1 MGSFGCQNPRNRTE
15 TETMSVRM
23 IGLNPAGGFLQWGSL
38 GGYRVRIAPRTVKGH
53 RMTRRD
59 RRPFRT
65 GLGIAFLLAS
75 AGWSAPEVIHLKDG
89 HQVTGEVLAEKP
101 NALYVDLG
109 FDVLKVPREQVVG
122 RGQPGAAA
130 ATAAAPGRAEDSDPS
145 GFFESRPLKA
155 APVKEQVQTYGE
167 AVISIETPSAKGSGF
182 IINPD
187 GYAIT
192 NDHVIQGET
201 RIAAVLYQNV
211 PGGLARR
218 RVENVE
224 IVALNPFFDLALIKL
239 PPQKGLKL
247 KHVVLGNLE
256 DVNAGEGVFAVGN
269 PLGLER
275 SVSQGIVSN
284 RNRNIEGQ
292 IYLQTDAA
300 INPGNSGGPLFNLR
314 GEVIGVTSRG
324 ARADLAD
331 NLGFAI
337 PVNYVKDFLR
347 NREAFS
353 YDKENPNTGYR
364 YLDPPRRL
372 RAGSPPWPGP
382 GGESSGRAPAG
393 GPGAGK
399 TS

>member
-1 MGSFGCQNPRNRTE
+1 
-15 TETMSVRM
+15 
-23 IGLNPAGGFLQWGSL
+23 
-38 GGYRVRIAPRTVKGH
+38 
-53 RMTRRD
+53 MTRRQG
-59 RRPFRT
+59 PFSR
-65 GLGIAFLLAS
+65 GAVAAVFVGVA
-75 AGWSAPEVIHLKDG
+75 AGGSAPEVISLKDG
-89 HQVTGEVLAEKP
+89 PQVTGVVIAEKP

-109 FDVLKVPREQVVG
+109 FDVLKVPRDQITG
-122 RGQPGAAA
+122 RGKPGATPPQAS
-130 ATAAAPGRAEDSDPS
+130 TAASPDETDTR
-145 GFFESRPLKA
+145 GFFESRPLRA
-155 APVKEQVQTYGE
+155 APVKELVQTFGE
-167 AVISIETPSAKGSGF
+167 AVVSIETPSAKGSGF
-182 IINPD
+182 IVNAD

-192 NDHVIQGET
+192 NAHVIQGET

-211 PGGLARR
+211 PNGLARR

-239 PPQKGLKL
+239 PPQKDLKL
-247 KHVVLGNLE
+247 RHVILGSLE

-284 RNRNIEGQ
+284 RNRNIDGK

-300 INPGNSGGPLFNLR
+300 INPGNSGGPLFDLH
-314 GEVIGVTSRG
+314 GAVIGVTSLG

-364 YLDPPRRL
+364 YPDPPRRL
-372 RAGSPPWPGP
+372 RAGNPPWPD
-382 GGESSGRAPAG
+382 
-393 GPGAGK
+393 AGK
-399 TS
+399 GDAASPKGSEARKAS

>member
-1 MGSFGCQNPRNRTE
+1 MPRPP
-15 TETMSVRM
+15 SA
-23 IGLNPAGGFLQWGSL
+23 P
-38 GGYRVRIAPRTVKGH
+38 APR
-53 RMTRRD
+53 
-59 RRPFRT
+59 
-65 GLGIAFLLAS
+65 
-75 AGWSAPEVIHLKDG
+75 
-89 HQVTGEVLAEKP
+89 AE
-101 NALYVDLG
+101 
-109 FDVLKVPREQVVG
+109 E
-122 RGQPGAAA
+122 
-130 ATAAAPGRAEDSDPS
+130 TDPS
-145 GFFESRPLKA
+145 GFFESKPLKS
-155 APVKEQVQTYGE
+155 APVKELVQNYGE

-182 IINPD
+182 IVNAD

-192 NDHVIQGET
+192 NAHVIQGET

-211 PGGLARR
+211 PSGLARR
-218 RVENVE
+218 RIENVE

-239 PPQKGLKL
+239 PPQKGLKPN
-247 KHVVLGNLE
+247 HVVLGNLD

-284 RNRNIEGQ
+284 RNRNLEGQ

-364 YLDPPRRL
+364 YLEPPRRS
-372 RAGSPPWPGP
+372 RAGPPPWP
-382 GGESSGRAPAG
+382 SAAKSGANGAPARAESTA
-393 GPGAGK
+393 PRGAG
-399 TS
+399 TD

>member
-1 MGSFGCQNPRNRTE
+1 MKIRVSPSWAR
-15 TETMSVRM
+15 
-23 IGLNPAGGFLQWGSL
+23 IL
-38 GGYRVRIAPRTVKGH
+38 GVALVVT
-53 RMTRRD
+53 
-59 RRPFRT
+59 
-65 GLGIAFLLAS
+65 S
-75 AGWSAPEVIHLKDG
+75 AGWGGSEVIHLKDG

-101 NALYVDLG
+101 NALFVDLG
-109 FDVLKVPREQVVG
+109 FDVLRVPRDQIVS
-122 RGQPGAAA
+122 RTAPGAAA
-130 ATAAAPGRAEDSDPS
+130 PAMAGTHSEDVDPS
-145 GFFESRPLKA
+145 GFFESRPMRT
-155 APVKEQVQTYGE
+155 APVKELVQTYGE
-167 AVISIETPSAKGSGF
+167 AVISIETPTARGSGF
-182 IINPD
+182 IVNAD

-192 NDHVIQGET
+192 NAHVIQGET

-211 PGGLARR
+211 PNGLARR
-218 RVENVE
+218 RIENVE

-239 PPQKGLKL
+239 PPQKDLKL
-247 KHVVLGNLE
+247 RHVVLGSLE
-256 DVNAGEGVFAVGN
+256 DVNAGEGVFNVGN

-300 INPGNSGGPLFNLR
+300 INPGNSGGPMFNLR

-324 ARADLAD
+324 ARADVAD

-364 YLDPPRRL
+364 YLDPPRRV
-372 RAGSPPWPGP
+372 RAEKPEWPAKEHK
-382 GGESSGRAPAG
+382 GEEVTRALKDKA
-393 GPGAGK
+393 
-399 TS
+399 S

>member
-1 MGSFGCQNPRNRTE
+1 
-15 TETMSVRM
+15 
-23 IGLNPAGGFLQWGSL
+23 
-38 GGYRVRIAPRTVKGH
+38 
-53 RMTRRD
+53 MTSWD
-59 RRPFRT
+59 GRPNGR
-65 GLGIAFLLAS
+65 GLGLVLLAATAA
-75 AGWSAPEVIHLKDG
+75 AGWSDPEVIHLKDG
-89 HQVTGEVLAEKP
+89 HQVTGEVVAEKP
-101 NALYVDLG
+101 HALYVDLG
-109 FDVLKVPREQVVG
+109 FDIVKVPRDQVAS
-122 RGQPGAAA
+122 RGKPGSAPAAA
-130 ATAAAPGRAEDSDPS
+130 AQPAAGTEETDPA
-145 GFFESRPLKA
+145 GFFESRPLKTG
-155 APVKEQVQTYGE
+155 PVKEHVQTYGE

-182 IINPD
+182 IVNPD

-218 RVENVE
+218 RIENVE

-239 PPQKGLKL
+239 PPQKDLKL
-247 KHVVLGNLE
+247 KHVVLGSLE

-364 YLDPPRRL
+364 YIDPPRRL
-372 RAGSPPWPGP
+372 RAGSPPWPG
-382 GGESSGRAPAG
+382 SAAK
-393 GPGAGK
+393 PGASPSATDPGAAK
-399 TS
+399 SGAGS